1 MRMLVNILNIL
12 ALLAG
17 IIFGILAVTTPT
29 DFSLVEA
36 ADSSQV
42 YVQASYYA
50 LMSMTFF
57 MFATVIR
64 SIAPLRMPRQQ

>member
-1 MRMLVNILNIL
+1 MRILVNILNIL
-12 ALLAG
+12 AILAG
-17 IIFGILAVTTPT
+17 IIFALLALTTPT
-29 DFSLVEA
+29 SFSLIEV

-50 LMSMTFF
+50 LMAMVFF

-64 SIAPLRMPRQQ
+64 SMAPIRMPTQQ